1 MKCLYCKRMIL
12 DYDSN
17 KGHHEWCAELS
28 YIARRELIIER
39 RQIKLKL

>member
-1 MKCLYCKRMIL
+1 MKCLYCKRMISG
-12 DYDSN
+12 SN
-17 KGHHEWCAELS
+17 KGHHEWCEALS